1 MPCDL
6 VFWNDIMIRKIILSA
21 AVVLIGLIIIFAAA
35 WVIKSRVTVVIHNVG
50 DETLQS
56 VVVHVTGNS
65 YPVGDIAAGAT
76 RTIKVVSKGE
86 SHIEIEHSGRKRLV
100 VGTYF
105 EQGYSGKI
113 TVDVTPNQVVNIR
126 DEIRIHPF

>member
-1 MPCDL
+1 
-6 VFWNDIMIRKIILSA
+6 MIRKIILSA
-21 AVVLIGLIIIFAAA
+21 AVVLIGLIIVFAAA
-35 WVIKSRVTVVIHNVG
+35 WVIKSKVTVVIHNVG

-65 YPVGDIAAGAT
+65 YPIGDIAAGAT
-76 RTIKVVSKGE
+76 KTVKVVPKGE
-86 SHIEIEHSGRKRLV
+86 SHIEIEQHGHERLI

-113 TVDVTPNQVVNIR
+113 TIDVTQNQVINVKN
-126 DEIRIHPF
+126 EIRSGTF